1 MKAVRLHNYGGPDQL
16 HYEEASIPEPDSA
29 EVLIKVAATSVNPI
43 DWKIRSGSAKDR
55 FPIQFP
61 FIPGRDV
68 AGEIVKTGSGET
80 DLQPGQKVMGVVN
93 KSYAEFLTAAAD
105 ALTIIPE
112 GLAMDVAGALPLV
125 LTTGAQLIEHVHPK
139 SGETVLITGALG
151 SVGRAAVYLAK
162 EYGARVIAAVRSS
175 QKKEA
180 ESLGVDQVV
189 AVDNDQ
195 EIGALPQ
202 LDAIADTVDHEV
214 IGKLLSKL
222 KKDGILGSVVGKPKE
237 AEGKDIH
244 VEVFMA
250 QPDPDRLQQL
260 ARAIQRGEFSI
271 PVAKK
276 MKLSEAAKAHELAEK
291 GGVNGK
297 IVLLP

>member
-16 HYEEASIPEPDSA
+16 HYEETPIPEPDSS

-43 DWKIRSGSAKDR
+43 DWEIRSGSAKDR

-68 AGEIVKTGSGET
+68 AGEIVKTGAGET
-80 DLQPGQKVMGVVN
+80 DLQPGQKVMGLVN

-105 ALTIIPE
+105 VLTIIPE

-162 EYGARVIAAVRSS
+162 DYGARVIAAVRSS

-189 AVDNDQ
+189 SVDSDQ
-195 EIGALPQ
+195 EIAALPQ
-202 LDAIADTVDHEV
+202 LDAIADTVDHDV
-214 IGKLLSKL
+214 IGKLLPKL
-222 KKDGILGSVVGKPKE
+222 KKGGILGSVVGKSKE

-260 ARAIQRGEFSI
+260 ARAIQRGEFSL

-276 MKLSEAAKAHELAEK
+276 LKLSEAAEAHKIAEK

-297 IVLLP
+297 VVLLP